1 MCMLVRIAS
10 YYVLHFRYP
19 VRRFR
24 FVDMILLSEN
34 VLQQKVHLYLI
45 FFHCG
50 VIRTTICKHQ
60 PGTVL
65 ANVLRCAV
73 RQMCFVYRRFRHFF
87 DAIEYLLARNVIFQD
102 VLCLPFVAGEKW
114 SLALHIA
121 FVCCRFTVEEILNN
135 ARSVHT
141 HNVVHLRLRVEVKAT
156 VMTRKHMICVM
167 RRHITCLKTYAMR
180 RQKTCAQTENM

>member
-1 MCMLVRIAS
+1 MCMLVRITS

-24 FVDMILLSEN
+24 FVDILLSEN

-45 FFHCG
+45 LFHCG
-50 VIRTTICKHQ
+50 VVPRTICEHQ
-60 PGTVL
+60 PGTVI

-73 RQMCFVYRRFRHFF
+73 RQMCFVFRRFRHFL
-87 DAIEYLLARNVIFQD
+87 DAIEYLHARNVLSQD

-121 FVCCRFTVEEILNN
+121 FVCCRFCVEEIRNN
-135 ARSVHT
+135 ARSMYT

-167 RRHITCLKTYAMR
+167 RRHITCLQTYVLF
-180 RQKTCAQTENM
+180 